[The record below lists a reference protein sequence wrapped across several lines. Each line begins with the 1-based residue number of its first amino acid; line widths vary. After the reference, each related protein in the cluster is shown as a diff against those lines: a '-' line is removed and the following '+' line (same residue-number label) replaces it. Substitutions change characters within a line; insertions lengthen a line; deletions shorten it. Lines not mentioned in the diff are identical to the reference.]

1 LDEGAELF
9 CYFGAPQLALERLR
23 CRNEFPNTALKETR
37 MSPQHR
43 IILIVDDA
51 PEDRALCRRSLRHDS
66 GWDYAIL
73 EVDSG
78 ERALEICRETRPDC
92 ILLDY
97 RLPDMDGLEVLAV
110 LADEAGEVDLPV
122 VMLTGADEVSL
133 AVESMKAGA
142 QDFINKSRLTPIDLR
157 RAVHNAIVRVALRRE
172 VREKELRF
180 RTLTEAIPQLVWT
193 SAADGRCDYLSSR
206 WAEFTGEPIERRLGH
221 GWFDSLHPDDIERAR
236 DEWARAVA
244 SGSDYDIEFR
254 LRRADGVFRWH
265 LARAV
270 PFKDADGRVTNW
282 FGACTDI
289 EDRKQSEQERE
300 QALLREQ
307 QLREQA
313 ETASRLKDEFLAAVS
328 HELRTPLNS
337 ISGWTERLRSE
348 NLSAEQSARALEIIE
363 RNANSQKQLIND
375 LLEASSNI
383 AGKTRL
389 NIGPVRIGSVIAA
402 AVETVRPSAAAKEI
416 RLSMSLDPSAEKVSG
431 DAERLQQVMWNLLS
445 NAVKY
450 TPKGGHV
457 EVRLERVNTHI
468 EISVADNGQGI
479 KPEFLPHVFD
489 HFRQEDGGIS
499 RRHGGL
505 GLGLAIVRHLVELH
519 GGTVHASS
527 SGVGHG
533 ATFTVALPAVSAPA
547 VIPDERRVETP
558 DRNLQVEKPPSLSG
572 VRLLVVEDDAD
583 GRDLV
588 VTMLTQSGAEVRAA
602 GSAAEALAALDRW
615 RPDAIIS
622 DIGLPGEDGY
632 MLMEKL
638 RTRER
643 ERGVSPLPAIALTAY
658 TRMEDRRRAFSAG
671 YQSHI
676 SKPVVRA
683 ELLAV
688 VAGLIN
694 QAG

>member
-1 LDEGAELF
+1 
-9 CYFGAPQLALERLR
+9 
-23 CRNEFPNTALKETR
+23 
-37 MSPQHR
+37 
-43 IILIVDDA
+43 
-51 PEDRALCRRSLRHDS
+51 
-66 GWDYAIL
+66 
-73 EVDSG
+73 
-78 ERALEICRETRPDC
+78 
-92 ILLDY
+92 
-97 RLPDMDGLEVLAV
+97 
-110 LADEAGEVDLPV
+110 
-122 VMLTGADEVSL
+122 
-133 AVESMKAGA
+133 
-142 QDFINKSRLTPIDLR
+142 
-157 RAVHNAIVRVALRRE
+157 
-172 VREKELRF
+172 
-180 RTLTEAIPQLVWT
+180 
-193 SAADGRCDYLSSR
+193 
-206 WAEFTGEPIERRLGH
+206 
-221 GWFDSLHPDDIERAR
+221 
-236 DEWARAVA
+236 
-244 SGSDYDIEFR
+244 
-254 LRRADGVFRWH
+254 
-265 LARAV
+265 
-270 PFKDADGRVTNW
+270 
-282 FGACTDI
+282 
-289 EDRKQSEQERE
+289 
-300 QALLREQ
+300 
-307 QLREQA
+307 LREQA

-389 NIGPVRIGSVIAA
+389 NIGPVMIGSVIAA

-505 GLGLAIVRHLVELH
+505 GLGLTIVRRLVELH

-533 ATFTVALPAVSAPA
+533 ATFTVALPVASAPA

-558 DRNLQVEKPPSLSG
+558 DRNLQVEKKPSLSG

-632 MLMEKL
+632 TLMEKL

-643 ERGVSPLPAIALTAY
+643 ERGDSPLPAIALTAY